1 MVGGV
6 DHHIGRVQITRHDA
20 AAVQCRNV
28 DGQVVG
34 HQRHGLPGPARE
46 HLGAGIAVN
55 AAQHILGVDP
65 GHDVTHHP
73 AIAEQ
78 DVLRPGK
85 APVSPVAGIE
95 FELQHGLQLALLIGA
110 VFGGGG
116 VPVLMVDLC
125 HQCRFSLQGIDAAFS
140 AGAARLLQTV
150 IPRSAAQGHAAVI
163 FFYRHV

>member
-1 MVGGV
+1 MSCGQAK
-6 DHHIGRVQITRHDA
+6 HHD
-20 AAVQCRNV
+20 
-28 DGQVVG
+28 
-34 HQRHGLPGPARE
+34 HQRFA
-46 HLGAGIAVN
+46 AG
-55 AAQHILGVDP
+55 D
-65 GHDVTHHP
+65 D
-73 AIAEQ
+73 
-78 DVLRPGK
+78 
-85 APVSPVAGIE
+85 
-95 FELQHGLQLALLIGA
+95 QHGLQLALLIGA